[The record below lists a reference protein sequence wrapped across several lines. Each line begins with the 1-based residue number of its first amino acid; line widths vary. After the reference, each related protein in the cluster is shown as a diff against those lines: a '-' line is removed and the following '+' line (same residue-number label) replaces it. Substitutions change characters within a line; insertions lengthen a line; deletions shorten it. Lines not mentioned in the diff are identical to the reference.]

1 MGVVSGVFRL
11 LFPRSSKFATLVA
24 TLGFIWCLSAEFLL
38 LERWVED
45 SDLRLS
51 SFLLGFLLALELLLD
66 FAKLR
71 LDLFRS
77 LPRFCLDL
85 CSWGSVSLR
94 LELSFEVSEAAFA
107 AETLLVI

>member
-1 MGVVSGVFRL
+1 MEV
-11 LFPRSSKFATLVA
+11 
-24 TLGFIWCLSAEFLL
+24 
-38 LERWVED
+38 

-51 SFLLGFLLALELLLD
+51 SFLLGFFLLALELLLD

-71 LDLFRS
+71 LDLLGS
-77 LPRFCLDL
+77 LPRFCFNL

>member
-1 MGVVSGVFRL
+1 MEV
-11 LFPRSSKFATLVA
+11 
-24 TLGFIWCLSAEFLL
+24 
-38 LERWVED
+38 

-107 AETLLVI
+107 AETLLVSLCDCVASGFQITDH